1 MKFTEG
7 HYTVFLLTGK
17 GSVSLHLPA
26 AFGKFMFFYLH
37 VILFHQRVF
46 APVICSSSYGPGH
59 GRSVSLSSYP
69 TSRRFSDTSSKR
81 KRTMEGG
88 DGERREGEGGVSQS
102 SGGQSILVSSGG
114 GVSSVLGAVR
124 VASTVVTNVV
134 RPVVSTPVP
143 IASKSPHDRKPTLPQ
158 TQLLI
163 GPGAT
168 GNTATASAGGG
179 GYYSS
184 SSPNPVSASAGQG
197 GLVTNLV
204 LGGTFQAPPTVQL
217 VTPPPP
223 QNPASPASAPL
234 THSNGPLPLP
244 MLQSHILPSA
254 SLAPS
259 SGQKPITQVQY
270 ILPTLSANNP
280 KSPSPQQASQPTSIF
295 TLPTA
300 LPTHASLANGKQSG
314 YVSSPAVG
322 VVSPGARGEDIH
334 I

>member
-1 MKFTEG
+1 
-7 HYTVFLLTGK
+7 
-17 GSVSLHLPA
+17 
-26 AFGKFMFFYLH
+26 
-37 VILFHQRVF
+37 
-46 APVICSSSYGPGH
+46 
-59 GRSVSLSSYP
+59 
-69 TSRRFSDTSSKR
+69 
-81 KRTMEGG
+81 MEAG
-88 DGERREGEGGVSQS
+88 DGEQREGEGGASQPS
-102 SGGQSILVSSGG
+102 AGQSILVTSGG

-143 IASKSPHDRKPTLPQ
+143 IASKSPHDRKLVPPQ

-168 GNTATASAGGG
+168 GNTAAASAGGG

-184 SSPNPVSASAGQG
+184 SSHSPISAPAGQA

-223 QNPASPASAPL
+223 QNPASPA
-234 THSNGPLPLP
+234 HSNGPLPLP
-244 MLQSHILPSA
+244 VLQSHILPSA

-314 YVSSPAVG
+314 YVSSPVG
-322 VVSPGARGEDIH
+322 VVSPGARGKDTYIVEYKNI
-334 I
+334 

>member
-1 MKFTEG
+1 
-7 HYTVFLLTGK
+7 
-17 GSVSLHLPA
+17 
-26 AFGKFMFFYLH
+26 
-37 VILFHQRVF
+37 
-46 APVICSSSYGPGH
+46 
-59 GRSVSLSSYP
+59 
-69 TSRRFSDTSSKR
+69 
-81 KRTMEGG
+81 MEGG
-88 DGERREGEGGVSQS
+88 DGERREGEGGLSQS
-102 SGGQSILVSSGG
+102 SGGQPILVSSGG
-114 GVSSVLGAVR
+114 GVSSVLGALR

-143 IASKSPHDRKPTLPQ
+143 IASKSPHDRKPALPQ

-223 QNPASPASAPL
+223 QNPASPASVPL

-254 SLAPS
+254 SLAPT

-322 VVSPGARGEDIH
+322 VVSPGARGEDTH
-334 I
+334 T

>member
-1 MKFTEG
+1 MC
-7 HYTVFLLTGK
+7 HYKCLQSWANLCSPLF
-17 GSVSLHLPA
+17 SA
-26 AFGKFMFFYLH
+26 AFSL
-37 VILFHQRVF
+37 VWHQRVF
-46 APVICSSSYGPGH
+46 APGICSSSYGPGY

-69 TSRRFSDTSSKR
+69 SSRRFSEASTKR
-81 KRTMEGG
+81 KRAVEGG
-88 DGERREGEGGVSQS
+88 DGERREGEGSVYQPSA
-102 SGGQSILVSSGG
+102 GQSILISSAG
-114 GVSSVLGAVR
+114 GVSSVLGPVR

-143 IASKSPHDRKPTLPQ
+143 IASKSPHDRKLAPPQ
-158 TQLLI
+158 TQILI
-163 GPGAT
+163 GPGTT
-168 GNTATASAGGG
+168 GNPATASAGGG

-184 SSPNPVSASAGQG
+184 SSANPVSASGAQG

-223 QNPASPASAPL
+223 QNPASTLL

-244 MLQSHILPSA
+244 VLQSHILPSA
-254 SLAPS
+254 SIAPS

-270 ILPTLSANNP
+270 FLPTLSTNNP
-280 KSPSPQQASQPTSIF
+280 KSPSPHQAIQPTSIF

-300 LPTHASLANGKQSG
+300 LPSHASLANGKQLG

-322 VVSPGARGEDIH
+322 VVSPGARGEDTYGLITH
-334 I
+334 

>member
-1 MKFTEG
+1 
-7 HYTVFLLTGK
+7 
-17 GSVSLHLPA
+17 
-26 AFGKFMFFYLH
+26 
-37 VILFHQRVF
+37 RVF
-46 APVICSSSYGPGH
+46 APVICTSSYGPGH

-69 TSRRFSDTSSKR
+69 TSRRFSDASSKR

-88 DGERREGEGGVSQS
+88 DGERREGEGGGPSWLALA
-102 SGGQSILVSSGG
+102 GE
-114 GVSSVLGAVR
+114 

-143 IASKSPHDRKPTLPQ
+143 IASKSQHDRKPAPPQ

-163 GPGAT
+163 GPGTT
-168 GNTATASAGGG
+168 GNPATASAGGG

-184 SSPNPVSASAGQG
+184 SSPNPVSASGAQG

-204 LGGTFQAPPTVQL
+204 LGGTFQAPPAVQL

-223 QNPASPASAPL
+223 QNPASPASA
-234 THSNGPLPLP
+234 HSNGPLPLP
-244 MLQSHILPSA
+244 VLQSHILPSA
-254 SLAPS
+254 SIAPS

-270 ILPTLSANNP
+270 ILPTLSTNNP

-322 VVSPGARGEDIH
+322 VVSPGAR
-334 I
+334 